1 MITGLKDQVQIVQ
14 FVLPQPVVTGEL
26 GRDVAGEGLSSAVG
40 GRCWAGSVGEGF
52 RALVGTEA
60 HDFAVSLLVAL
71 QTWNETKTV
80 NI

>member
-1 MITGLKDQVQIVQ
+1 MITGLKDPVQIVQ

-26 GRDVAGEGLSSAVG
+26 GRDVAGEGLSGAAG
-40 GRCWAGSVGEGF
+40 GRCGAGPVGEGF

-71 QTWNETKTV
+71 QTC
-80 NI
+80 